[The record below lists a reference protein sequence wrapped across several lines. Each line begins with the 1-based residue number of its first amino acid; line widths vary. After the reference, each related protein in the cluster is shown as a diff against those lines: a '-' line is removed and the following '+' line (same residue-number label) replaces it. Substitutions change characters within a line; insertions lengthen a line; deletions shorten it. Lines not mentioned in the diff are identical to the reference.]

1 MKINANMSA
10 LITNKQLLRIENNMT
25 ASMERLSS
33 GLKLNHAK
41 DNPAGMAI
49 SKKMR
54 AQIAGLD
61 RASENASDGI
71 SAIHIADGALN
82 ETSSILQR
90 MRELSVQA
98 ANDTNNLEDRRAIQQ
113 EIDSLK
119 EQLAMQAKDNLELKC
134 LLMENVNE
142 LKKVKKYDTDK
153 EIQEA

>member
-54 AQIAGLD
+54 TQIAGLD

-71 SAIHIADGALN
+71 SAIHIAD
-82 ETSSILQR
+82 
-90 MRELSVQA
+90 
-98 ANDTNNLEDRRAIQQ
+98 
-113 EIDSLK
+113 
-119 EQLAMQAKDNLELKC
+119 EQFGRQTGNPAGNRFS
-134 LLMENVNE
+134 
-142 LKKVKKYDTDK
+142 
-153 EIQEA
+153 